1 MAFDA
6 SLLMHGFNAVLQKD
20 IPLNWKDSRIK
31 QYCSDM
37 KSKAPLPF
45 SP

>member
-20 IPLNWKDSRIK
+20 IPLNWKDLRIK